1 MKLCYVFLLCC
12 LLAAAPSKGLGA
24 GALHTFTTPDGR
36 SLNAVIKDHNTSNG
50 KIQIKREG
58 GKELW
63 TLPTV
68 FSEPDQEYIQQWIAV
83 DQFMSP
89 IKFKIKGD
97 SDKDTVSKSNTTIE
111 YEITLENRTD
121 FPLKDLRV
129 EYRAFI
135 LNQGYE
141 GYKDSNRVSGGQLLI
156 AEIPKGGRVSRT
168 THPTRLT
175 TSFRTVS
182 EFDTYSGSTTTYQK
196 KTTSE
201 RLKGFWVRVYGP
213 EIDGEP
219 TIREWCNPP
228 DTSEDFAWQ
237 DKIESVARVRAS
249 NTVTSRTRKP
259 KKPRRKSPAP
269 ANSLPENEVRA
280 IAKGY
285 EEALRNRDNDAF
297 KRLFLNSKW
306 RGPYLGGMWKRF
318 ENVDMS
324 TIYGNEIYVVVDGYM
339 EGIGVSGWIQ
349 LTPDGK
355 IKYCPLIAPHPVEE
369 ATSAIQWLVHA
380 VEKGENYEGQKDRMI
395 RVIEKM
401 GIPTFGLHQD
411 MSNREIKNSLDDVR
425 KWLIDNGDNYDNS
438 EPKIY
443 LPEVQME
450 MIERR
455 LRSYF

>member
-1 MKLCYVFLLCC
+1 MKIYSVFLLCC
-12 LLAAAPSKGLGA
+12 LFVIASLSASFGEGTLQ
-24 GALHTFTTPDGR
+24 TFTTPDGR
-36 SLNAVIKDHNTSNG
+36 SLNAVVKGYNERTR
-50 KIQIKREG
+50 KIQLERED

-68 FSEPDQEYIQQWIAV
+68 FSEPDQEYIQQWVAA

-89 IKFKIKGD
+89 TKFKIKGD
-97 SDKDTVSKSNTTIE
+97 SDKDTISKKKTTIE

-121 FPLKDLRV
+121 FPLKDLRI

-135 LNQGYE
+135 LNQGY
-141 GYKDSNRVSGGQLLI
+141 GGLGDSNRVGGGQLLI
-156 AEIPKGGRVSRT
+156 AETLDGEKVSLQT
-168 THPTRLT
+168 QPVHLVTK
-175 TSFRTVS
+175 FITVS
-182 EFDTYSGSTTTYQK
+182 EFSSSSGTTTYQK
-196 KTTSE
+196 KTKSE
-201 RLKGFWVRVYGP
+201 CLKGFWVRVYGP
-213 EIDGEP
+213 IIDGNP

-237 DKIESVARVRAS
+237 DKTKAAARDRAN
-249 NTVTSRTRKP
+249 NTVTPRKP
-259 KKPRRKSPAP
+259 KKPRRKSSIP

-280 IAKGY
+280 IAEEY

-324 TIYGNEIYVVVDGYM
+324 TIHGNEVYVVVDGYT

-349 LTPDGK
+349 LTPEGK

-380 VEKGENYEGQKDRMI
+380 IEKGENYEGQKDRMI
-395 RVIEKM
+395 RVIEGK

-411 MSNREIKNSLDDVR
+411 MSNRDMKNSLADVR
-425 KWLIDNGDNYDNS
+425 EWLINNGDNYDNS
-438 EPKIY
+438 EPRIY

-450 MIERR
+450 MVERR